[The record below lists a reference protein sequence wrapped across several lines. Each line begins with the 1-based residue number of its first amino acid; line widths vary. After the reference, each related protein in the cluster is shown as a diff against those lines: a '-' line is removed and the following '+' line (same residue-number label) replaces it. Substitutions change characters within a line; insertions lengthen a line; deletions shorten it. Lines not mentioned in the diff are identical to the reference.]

1 MNCLQK
7 SLHYSF
13 LDKTF
18 PIVLPCWD
26 LGGMLNLRDSS
37 SYQIFF
43 IETAD
48 YLNEHSQE
56 ISPMNI

>member
-7 SLHYSF
+7 SLQYSF

-26 LGGMLNLRDSS
+26 LGEMLNLRDSS
-37 SYQIFF
+37 SYLIFF

-48 YLNEHSQE
+48 YLNEQLQE